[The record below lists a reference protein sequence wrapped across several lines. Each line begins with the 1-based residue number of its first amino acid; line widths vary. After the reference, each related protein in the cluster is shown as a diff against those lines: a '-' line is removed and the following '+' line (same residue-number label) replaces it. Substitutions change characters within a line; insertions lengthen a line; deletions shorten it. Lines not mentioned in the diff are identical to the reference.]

1 MLSLETCSCSVA
13 RAFALAL
20 LGTTTLVGFSTARAE
35 PLSQELQSL
44 VGTHPLIRSS
54 QAQVDAAEKGVRA
67 SLAPFLPSVDLT
79 ADTGKGEVSNP
90 TFRAAPGGKPFDEDP
105 RSVNLTVKGN
115 IYDGG
120 AKFANREQAKIQL
133 DTAGLTLTSTRQIV
147 IAEGIAAYLNVMRQS
162 ELLKLSTQNTENIRK
177 QLNLEDE
184 RVKRGSGIN
193 VDVLQ
198 AKSRL
203 QIALERL
210 TAVRGALDDA
220 QARYDQ
226 VFNRPPQVA
235 TMSLPPV
242 PVALLPTALDEAVS
256 IALTDSPIVRTANKQ
271 IDLTQQRKEAVE
283 AEYLPK
289 IELVGESKYQQD
301 FEGTPGIRRDYTIK
315 LKSTWNLFSG
325 LGTQSRSQQLAY
337 EYEARKEDH
346 VQSRRKAEEA
356 VRIAWTALKTA
367 EQRRDLLENA
377 VAIADEVFEN
387 RKKLR
392 ESGKETV
399 INVLDAENEGFT
411 ARINYTGAL
420 YDAQLAAYELLRVMG
435 RLDLNAATG
444 TR

>member
-1 MLSLETCSCSVA
+1 MKFPKVCSRPLV
-13 RAFALAL
+13 RAFTVAL
-20 LGTTTLVGFSTARAE
+20 LGTTAIAGLLPAQAE

-44 VGTHPLIRSS
+44 VGAHPLIRSS
-54 QAQVDAAEKGVRA
+54 QAQVEAADKGVRA
-67 SLAPFLPSVDLT
+67 SLAPFLPSLDVSG
-79 ADTGKGEVSNP
+79 DTGKGEVSNP
-90 TFRAAPGGKPFDEDP
+90 TFRAAPGGKPFKEDP
-105 RSVNLTVKGN
+105 QSATVTLKGN
-115 IYDGG
+115 LYDGG

-133 DTAGLTLTSTRQIV
+133 DTAQLTLIGTRQIV
-147 IAEGIAAYLNVMRQS
+147 IAEGIAAYLNVLRQS

-235 TMSLPPV
+235 TMVMPPA
-242 PVALLPTALDEAVS
+242 PIALLPATLDEAVG
-256 IALTDSPIVRTANKQ
+256 IALTDSPLVRTANKQ

-289 IELVGESKYQQD
+289 LELVGESKYQQD
-301 FEGTPGIRRDYTIK
+301 FEGTPGFRRDYTIK
-315 LKSTWNLFSG
+315 LKSTWNLFNG

-356 VRIAWTALKTA
+356 VRIAWTALRTA

-420 YDAQLAAYELLRVMG
+420 YDAQLASYELLRVMG
-435 RLDLNAATG
+435 RLEVNVATG
-444 TR
+444 GR